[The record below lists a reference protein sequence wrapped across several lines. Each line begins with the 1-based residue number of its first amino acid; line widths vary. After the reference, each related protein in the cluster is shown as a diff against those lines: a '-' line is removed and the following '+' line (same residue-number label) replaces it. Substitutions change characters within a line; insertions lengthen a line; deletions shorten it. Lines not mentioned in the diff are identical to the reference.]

1 MSLPNDVCRCV
12 GTTCGKRDL
21 CQRFTDSPTGNKW
34 TPYAN
39 LSPETGHQCAFRI
52 PQDKPQ

>member
-12 GTTCGKRDL
+12 GTTCGKRDT
-21 CQRFTDSPTGNKW
+21 CARFVDSPTGCGW

-39 LSPETGHQCAFRI
+39 LSPETGHECAFYI
-52 PQDKPQ
+52 PQE